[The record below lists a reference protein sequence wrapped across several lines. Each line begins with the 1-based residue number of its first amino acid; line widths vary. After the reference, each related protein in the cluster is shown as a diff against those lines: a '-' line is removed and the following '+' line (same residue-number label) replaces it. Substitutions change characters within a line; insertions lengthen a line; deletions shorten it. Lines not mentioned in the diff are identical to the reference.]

1 MSDEYKISWANLQFI
16 EKSLSNLSSSID
28 YVDSRVN
35 QVDNNTLVI
44 SKNVAKNGMKTF
56 YKVGFILNG
65 KILNITHIISK
76 ITKFKMN
83 KDCNLVVGISG
94 TCPDYT
100 LANSIYRALVD
111 KTSTQ
116 QFNYDVF

>member
-1 MSDEYKISWANLQFI
+1 MTNNIAQLQSQFSLTEYETDILKQ
-16 EKSLSNLSSSID
+16 
-28 YVDSRVN
+28 VVN
-35 QVDNNTLVI
+35 QADNNTLVI

-94 TCPDYT
+94 TCSDYT

-116 QFNYDVF
+116 KFNYDVF